1 MSAELD
7 PRRWWMLPV
16 ILVGSFVS
24 FLDFFIVNIAL
35 PAMHDDLGARPA
47 QLQFVVAGYGIGFA
61 VSLITG
67 GRLGDI
73 FGRKKVFLVGIGG
86 FTLASALCG
95 LAVNPTM
102 LIASRVL
109 QAMMAATLTP
119 QVLAIIRVEFA
130 PLERPFAIGLYGTS
144 MGFASIVAQV
154 LGGALVSINLFG
166 WSWRSIFL
174 INIPIGALAISVA
187 ALVLRESRGVT
198 RPTLDLVGVGLI
210 SSALFLLIYPL
221 VEGREAGWPL
231 WSFVMLAATLPT
243 LFGFVAHE
251 RSVVRRGRTPLVALH
266 LLAVPTIAFGLIV
279 SVVFFSGLAVFFV
292 VLTVFFQAGLG
303 YSAFSAGMMFLPFA
317 IGFCCTSSLSG
328 PITARIG
335 ARIIGLGVAL
345 MALALLG
352 VVVLAHAGTV
362 PDPRALV
369 PLFLIYG
376 LGQGLAQPALINTV
390 VGGAGVSGADAG
402 SAAGLFLTTAQSSI
416 ALGVAAIGDVFFAR
430 LGNLPT
436 PEDYAAAL
444 SNALSCNL
452 ALQAASFLLV
462 MMLPV
467 VARKEV
473 TGAAWRGHLIP
484 VRPGRRPRPNP

>member
-16 ILVGSFVS
+16 ILVGSFLS

-73 FGRKKVFLVGIGG
+73 FGRKTVFLVGIGG

-130 PLERPFAIGLYGTS
+130 PHERPFAIGLYGTS

-174 INIPIGALAISVA
+174 INVPIGGLAICVA
-187 ALVLRESRGVT
+187 ALVLRE
-198 RPTLDLVGVGLI
+198 
-210 SSALFLLIYPL
+210 
-221 VEGREAGWPL
+221 
-231 WSFVMLAATLPT
+231 
-243 LFGFVAHE
+243 VA
-251 RSVVRRGRTPLVALH
+251 RCRR
-266 LLAVPTIAFGLIV
+266 
-279 SVVFFSGLAVFFV
+279 
-292 VLTVFFQAGLG
+292 
-303 YSAFSAGMMFLPFA
+303 
-317 IGFCCTSSLSG
+317 
-328 PITARIG
+328 
-335 ARIIGLGVAL
+335 
-345 MALALLG
+345 
-352 VVVLAHAGTV
+352 
-362 PDPRALV
+362 DPRW
-369 PLFLIYG
+369 IWS
-376 LGQGLAQPALINTV
+376 
-390 VGGAGVSGADAG
+390 VSA
-402 SAAGLFLTTAQSSI
+402 SY
-416 ALGVAAIGDVFFAR
+416 R
-430 LGNLPT
+430 RRC
-436 PEDYAAAL
+436 
-444 SNALSCNL
+444 SC
-452 ALQAASFLLV
+452 
-462 MMLPV
+462 
-467 VARKEV
+467 
-473 TGAAWRGHLIP
+473 
-484 VRPGRRPRPNP
+484 

>member
-16 ILVGSFVS
+16 ILVGSFLS

-73 FGRKKVFLVGIGG
+73 FGRKRVFLVGIGG

-130 PLERPFAIGLYGTS
+130 PHERPFAIGLYGTS

-174 INIPIGALAISVA
+174 INVPIGGLAICVA
-187 ALVLRESRGVT
+187 ALVLRESRGADAT
-198 RPTLDLVGVGLI
+198 HAGSGWCRPHIVRVVPADL
-210 SSALFLLIYPL
+210 SA
-221 VEGREAGWPL
+221 GRG
-231 WSFVMLAATLPT
+231 S
-243 LFGFVAHE
+243 
-251 RSVVRRGRTPLVALH
+251 RGRLADMVLRHACRDAAGAVRLRPARTIGGPSRPHATCRTPSV
-266 LLAVPTIAFGLIV
+266 AVPTIAFGLIV

-303 YSAFSAGMMFLPFA
+303 YSAFAAGMMFLPFA

-335 ARIIGLGVAL
+335 GRIIGLGTAL

-352 VVVLAHAGTV
+352 VVALAHAGTGI
-362 PDPRALV
+362 DPRA
-369 PLFLIYG
+369 
-376 LGQGLAQPALINTV
+376 
-390 VGGAGVSGADAG
+390 SGAAVPDLRSWPGPRSAG
-402 SAAGLFLTTAQSSI
+402 ADQHRGRQRRRQRSRRGF
-416 ALGVAAIGDVFFAR
+416 GGR
-430 LGNLPT
+430 
-436 PEDYAAAL
+436 
-444 SNALSCNL
+444 
-452 ALQAASFLLV
+452 
-462 MMLPV
+462 PV
-467 VARKEV
+467 PDHGTIVD
-473 TGAAWRGHLIP
+473 
-484 VRPGRRPRPNP
+484 RPGRRGDRRRVLRAAG

>member
-16 ILVGSFVS
+16 ILVGSFLS

-35 PAMHDDLGARPA
+35 PAMRDDLDARA
-47 QLQFVVAGYGIGFA
+47 SQLQFVVAGYGIGFA

-73 FGRKKVFLVGIGG
+73 FGRKRVFRFGIGG

-109 QAMMAATLTP
+109 QAVMAATLTP

-130 PLERPFAIGLYGTS
+130 PDERPLATGLYGTS
-144 MGFASIVAQV
+144 MGFASIVAQL
-154 LGGALVSINLFG
+154 LGGMLVSMDLFG
-166 WSWRSIFL
+166 LSWRPIFL
-174 INIPIGALAISVA
+174 INVPIGLAAICLA
-187 ALVLRESRGVT
+187 AGMLRESRSAE
-198 RPTLDLVGVGLI
+198 RPTLDLPGVALI
-210 SSALFLLIYPL
+210 SIALFLLIYPL
-221 VEGREAGWPL
+221 VEGREAGWPA
-231 WSFVMLAATLPT
+231 WSFAMLAATLPT
-243 LFGFVAHE
+243 LFGFVCYE
-251 RSVVRRGRTPLVALH
+251 RSVIRRGRTPLVALH
-266 LLAVPTIAFGLIV
+266 LFLVPTIAFGLII

-292 VLTVFFQAGLG
+292 VLTVFFQMGLG

-335 ARIIGLGVAL
+335 GRIIVLGTGL
-345 MALALLG
+345 MALGLLG
-352 VVVLAHAGTV
+352 VVALALVGALL
-362 PDPRALV
+362 DPRPLIV
-369 PLFLIYG
+369 LFLIYG

-390 VGGAGVSGADAG
+390 VGSAGVSGADAG
-402 SAAGLFLTTAQSSI
+402 AAAGLFLTMAQSSI

-430 LGNLPT
+430 LGNAPA

-444 SNALSCNL
+444 SYALSCNL
-452 ALQAASFLLV
+452 VLQGATILLV
-462 MMLPV
+462 LLLPMV
-467 VARKEV
+467 GRRRV
-473 TGAAWRGHLIP
+473 TGA
-484 VRPGRRPRPNP
+484 VQPGT